1 LQIVRKEKQKKIIY
15 CQKIQVQVKDMNGRQ
30 QRVSESSESNTSST
44 TSSPDPTINFVSSTS
59 SSNLNIQLDHYQD
72 LPDHDHADHV
82 SDQAD
87 DDNSPKWRGILRKS
101 DSKIN
106 LND

>member
-1 LQIVRKEKQKKIIY
+1 LQIVRKEKKNKQKVIY

-44 TSSPDPTINFVSSTS
+44 TSSPDPTINFVSS
-59 SSNLNIQLDHYQD
+59 SNLNMQLDHYQD
-72 LPDHDHADHV
+72 LPDHDHADRV

-87 DDNSPKWRGILRKS
+87 DDSPNWRGILRKS

-106 LND
+106 LDD

>member
-1 LQIVRKEKQKKIIY
+1 
-15 CQKIQVQVKDMNGRQ
+15 M
-30 QRVSESSESNTSST
+30 
-44 TSSPDPTINFVSSTS
+44 
-59 SSNLNIQLDHYQD
+59 QLDHYQD
-72 LPDHDHADHV
+72 LPDHDLHQDPDHV

-87 DDNSPKWRGILRKS
+87 DDNSPNWRGILRKS

>member
-1 LQIVRKEKQKKIIY
+1 
-15 CQKIQVQVKDMNGRQ
+15 M
-30 QRVSESSESNTSST
+30 
-44 TSSPDPTINFVSSTS
+44 
-59 SSNLNIQLDHYQD
+59 QLDHYQD

-87 DDNSPKWRGILRKS
+87 DDNSPNWRGILRKS

-106 LND
+106 LNDWRLKKKNEERKKERMDSFFYTFLCCVNE

>member
-1 LQIVRKEKQKKIIY
+1 
-15 CQKIQVQVKDMNGRQ
+15 MQ

-44 TSSPDPTINFVSSTS
+44 TSSSSPDPTINNNFVSSNSTS
-59 SSNLNIQLDHYQD
+59 NNLNMQLDHYQD
-72 LPDHDHADHV
+72 DLPDHNDHPDHV
-82 SDQAD
+82 SDQAS
-87 DDNSPKWRGILRKS
+87 DDNPKWRGILRKS

>member
-1 LQIVRKEKQKKIIY
+1 
-15 CQKIQVQVKDMNGRQ
+15 MQ